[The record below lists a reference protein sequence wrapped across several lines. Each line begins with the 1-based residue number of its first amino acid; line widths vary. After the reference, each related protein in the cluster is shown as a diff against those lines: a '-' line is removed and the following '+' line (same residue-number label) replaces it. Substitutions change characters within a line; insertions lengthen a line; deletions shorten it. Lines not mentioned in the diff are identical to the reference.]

1 MLGRSTS
8 ILVGSCVV
16 LSACPV
22 VSAQDEEPG
31 LLSGPAVEAQAT
43 IVRYG
48 MDGRLQPIA
57 GRPEIAAAQVL
68 IAARSLPT
76 EVAERVR
83 AINTARGE
91 SIRMLL
97 VDELDTVREVTDL
110 ITAGEADAARDAMRA
125 MWRRFETGTSHA
137 PLLDDL
143 VEAVGEGHAD
153 ELRRINEEYWT
164 ALLRERAGGMMDQ
177 RGERALA
184 AARARLAFDI
194 FQQELREGY
203 DLTLRRYREL
213 LESINTGVEPTPEQ
227 RTAIRDVVLE
237 HIENTRLAATPEQR
251 RETMLRIYRELD
263 EGRRER
269 LYGLLLRQV
278 VPD

>member
-1 MLGRSTS
+1 MLGRSCS
-8 ILVGSCVV
+8 VLVGCCV
-16 LSACPV
+16 LAMGPAAF
-22 VSAQDEEPG
+22 AQDDEPG
-31 LLSGPAVEAQAT
+31 LLSGPAVDAQAT

-68 IAARSLPT
+68 IATRSLST

-83 AINTARGE
+83 EINVARGE

-110 ITAGEADAARDAMRA
+110 IAAGEADAARDSMRA
-125 MWRRFETGTSHA
+125 MWLRFETGSRHA
-137 PLLDDL
+137 PLLEDL
-143 VEAVGEGHAD
+143 AGAVGEAHAA
-153 ELRRINEEYWT
+153 ELRRINEEYWS
-164 ALLRERAGGMMDQ
+164 ALLRERADGMMED
-177 RGERALA
+177 RGEHVIA
-184 AARARLAFDI
+184 AARDRLAFEV

-203 DLTLRRYREL
+203 DLSLRRYREL
-213 LESINTGVEPTPEQ
+213 LESINTGVEPTEAQ
-227 RTAIRDVVLE
+227 REAIRDVVLE
-237 HIENTRLAATPEQR
+237 HIETTRLAATPEQR

-263 EGRRER
+263 DARRER
-269 LYGLLLRQV
+269 LYGLLLQQV